1 MNGLKHP
8 SFFRPASRPTSPAPL
23 QPASQLDGDRYTH
36 PLNKLSL
43 SNFRRSTASSTTAT
57 PSVITSTPTAPLI
70 QDGSYLE
77 TLALKLSEA
86 VSKALSQPTGPANA
100 SEQVLGKRP
109 IPQGRGQAL
118 GSLIAT
124 ELKSTQDNLHL
135 YRAIIRSLHRPLSV
149 LLTNLSAHLMPLLS
163 TPAFNSAPTIQ
174 APGLNASQLHAIAL
188 AGFSEELLVV
198 FDEFDLGTENDVR
211 GEGLK
216 SIREGL
222 VSVINRVVNP
232 LVGAIRNDLI
242 PLMEALEKPN
252 TNTAKPTA
260 GTKGTTVLHPSIVTL
275 QTLMPLY
282 ERVLRR
288 CTTCTVTHTTLATLL
303 ISVLWKGFV
312 ALSHRPDI
320 AASPPSSPDIS
331 PVMSVLRR
339 RGSPTSTPSIT
350 PPPGRFTIKLPAS
363 RPPSPPSA
371 VVLAS
376 AAGDCRALY
385 EVLSL
390 LPRPSADK
398 PSTKLAGEAVSEAF
412 EGLKH
417 LGGLLEAL
425 QNKSKLPPAPND
437 LTTLTAELPTLI
449 ALPVILRAFLP
460 KLQGVPEILGL
471 SDEEYRKG
479 CLSGFSRAEECAGVV
494 AQRVLY
500 VLRKDPGAN
509 ETLTKWLE
517 VEIMEVGED

>member
-1 MNGLKHP
+1 MMNVLKNP

-23 QPASQLDGDRYTH
+23 PPASQLDGDRSTH
-36 PLNKLSL
+36 PINRLSL
-43 SNFRRSTASSTTAT
+43 NNFRRSTSTTV
-57 PSVITSTPTAPLI
+57 PPTSTPTAPLI

-100 SEQVLGKRP
+100 SEQVLGRRP

-135 YRAIIRSLHRPLSV
+135 HRAIIRSLHRPLSV

-198 FDEFDLGTENDVR
+198 FNEFDLGTENDGR

-232 LVGAIRNDLI
+232 LVGAIRNDLV

-252 TNTAKPTA
+252 TNPAKAT

-275 QTLMPLY
+275 QTLVPLY

-303 ISVLWKGFV
+303 ISVLWKGLV

-320 AASPPSSPDIS
+320 AASPPLSPDVP
-331 PVMSVLRR
+331 PVVSVLRR
-339 RGSPTSTPSIT
+339 RGSPTTSPSIT
-350 PPPGRFTIKLPAS
+350 PPPGRFTIKLPPS

-371 VVLAS
+371 VVPAS
-376 AAGDCRALY
+376 ATADCRVLY
-385 EVLSL
+385 ELVSL

-398 PSTKLAGEAVSEAF
+398 PSTKLAGEAVGEAF
-412 EGLKH
+412 KGLKH

-425 QNKSKLPPAPND
+425 QTKSKLPPAAND
-437 LTTLTAELPTLI
+437 LATLTAEIPTLI

-500 VLRKDPGAN
+500 VLPKDCGAN
-509 ETLTKWLE
+509 EVPAKWLE
-517 VEIMEVGED
+517 VEVMEVGEDL

>member
-1 MNGLKHP
+1 
-8 SFFRPASRPTSPAPL
+8 
-23 QPASQLDGDRYTH
+23 
-36 PLNKLSL
+36 
-43 SNFRRSTASSTTAT
+43 
-57 PSVITSTPTAPLI
+57 
-70 QDGSYLE
+70 
-77 TLALKLSEA
+77 
-86 VSKALSQPTGPANA
+86 
-100 SEQVLGKRP
+100 
-109 IPQGRGQAL
+109 
-118 GSLIAT
+118 
-124 ELKSTQDNLHL
+124 
-135 YRAIIRSLHRPLSV
+135 
-149 LLTNLSAHLMPLLS
+149 MPLLS

-174 APGLNASQLHAIAL
+174 APCLNASQLHAIAL

-252 TNTAKPTA
+252 TNTAKATT
-260 GTKGTTVLHPSIVTL
+260 GNKGTAVLHPSIVTL
-275 QTLMPLY
+275 QTLVPLY
-282 ERVLRR
+282 ERVLRK
-288 CTTCTVTHTTLATLL
+288 CTTSTVTHTTLATLL
-303 ISVLWKGFV
+303 ISVLWKGLV

-331 PVMSVLRR
+331 PVVSALRR
-339 RGSPTSTPSIT
+339 RGSPTTSPSIT
-350 PPPGRFTIKLPAS
+350 PPPGRFTIKLPTS
-363 RPPSPPSA
+363 RPPSPPGA

-385 EVLSL
+385 ELVSL

-425 QNKSKLPPAPND
+425 QTKSKLLPVAND
-437 LTTLTAELPTLI
+437 LITLTAELPTLI
-449 ALPVILRAFLP
+449 ALPVILRAYLP
-460 KLQGVPEILGL
+460 NLQGVPEMLGL
-471 SDEEYRKG
+471 SEEEYRKG
-479 CLSGFSRAEECAGVV
+479 CLSGFSRAEECASVV

-500 VLRKDPGAN
+500 VLHKNSGAN
-509 ETLTKWLE
+509 ETPTKWLE
-517 VEIMEVGED
+517 VEIMEMGEDSTDL